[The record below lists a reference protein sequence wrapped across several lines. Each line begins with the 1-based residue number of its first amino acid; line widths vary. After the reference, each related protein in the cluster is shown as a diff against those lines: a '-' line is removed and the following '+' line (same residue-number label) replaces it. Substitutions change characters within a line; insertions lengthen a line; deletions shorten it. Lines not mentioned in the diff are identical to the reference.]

1 MKMGNSRQQIIP
13 PNRVNVKAGF
23 VVYTPD
29 SEERSI
35 VILNDGEL
43 AARNKDNPNEIIFTM
58 NPGDLVGVAALL
70 EREPFHHEL
79 VATKESSITIVNE
92 ECMESELQRL
102 PVWLLAVIKRLSAK
116 TRNLKYAAR
125 QSNVQ
130 STLKS
135 LAEYCSHKPAKTE
148 LFLTDLIQEY
158 CWLTRLPST
167 TVQEDFK
174 SLIRR
179 HLLSLTKKDGRVVCK
194 IPDAFLLKIFVD
206 FLNCLENGETF
217 APYKLTLY
225 QKKVLAL
232 LTTMGD
238 GIQKSG
244 PSWLA
249 FVKQNDPKADVSE
262 WIHLVKLGWFKP
274 VDEDNFIVDAYKVNY
289 FLCALR
295 YETNIR
301 GVL

>member
-1 MKMGNSRQQIIP
+1 MKMENSRQQIIP

-29 SEERSI
+29 SDERSI

-43 AARNKDNPNEIIFTM
+43 AARNKDNPKEIIFTM
-58 NPGDLVGVAALL
+58 HPGDLVGVAALL

-79 VATKESSITIVNE
+79 VATKDSTITLVNE

-102 PVWLLAVIKRLSAK
+102 PVWLLAVIKSLSAK
-116 TRNLKYAAR
+116 TRTLKYASR

-130 STLKS
+130 NTLKS
-135 LAEYCSHKPAKTE
+135 LAEYCSHKPAQQP

-158 CWLTRLPST
+158 SWLTRIPT
-167 TVQEDFK
+167 QTVQEDFK

-179 HLLSLTKKDGRVVCK
+179 HLLGLTKKDGRAVCK
-194 IPDAFLLKIFVD
+194 IPDPFLLKIFVD
-206 FLNCLENGETF
+206 FLSSLETGEPF

-225 QKKVLAL
+225 QKKALAL
-232 LTTMGD
+232 LSTMEKDQKKD
-238 GIQKSG
+238 GPG
-244 PSWLA
+244 WLA
-249 FVKQNDPKADVSE
+249 FVKKNNPKADVSE

-274 VDEDNFIVDAYKVNY
+274 VDDDNFVIDTDKVNY
-289 FLCALR
+289 FLSALR